1 MWGCRQYMRFQPSI
15 SFKPYPLCYP
25 RTLSVAGVHNSQTMD
40 RYWSVVCSELDHPEG
55 GDREGIYRHP
65 PITLM
70 TPWPPVR
77 SAVGLDSQSSMNSTV
92 NCAFAGCRL
101 LMRIIPKPP
110 PLLPTMG
117 PWKNCLPQIWSLM
130 PKSLGTT
137 DLCNIL
143 LPNENKAEWMTW
155 GYKPMTKSH
164 KFCALTS

>member
-25 RTLSVAGVHNSQTMD
+25 CTLSVAGVPNSQTMD

-92 NCAFAGCRL
+92 NCACKGCGLQASYENHPQTTPTSTHRGSMEKLSSTNLVSDAKKFGDHWSMQYFA
-101 LMRIIPKPP
+101 
-110 PLLPTMG
+110 
-117 PWKNCLPQIWSLM
+117 S
-130 PKSLGTT
+130 
-137 DLCNIL
+137 
-143 LPNENKAEWMTW
+143 
-155 GYKPMTKSH
+155 
-164 KFCALTS
+164 